1 MWWCRRTYSAGN
13 PNASASYSALT
24 SRVSTNLAPQQGA
37 QNISDIDA
45 DIANA
50 QATAKDAQS
59 VNQQT
64 TTTLTDMLQSIEG
77 VSTDQIGAQILSLQN
92 SLQASLS
99 TTARLSQLSLV
110 NYLGA
115 A

>member
-1 MWWCRRTYSAGN
+1 M
-13 PNASASYSALT
+13 AS
-24 SRVSTNLAPQQGA
+24 NLSIQQGA
-37 QNISDIDA
+37 QNISDVDA

-50 QATAKDAQS
+50 QVAAKSAQT
-59 VNQQT
+59 VNNQT
-64 TTTLTDMLQSIEG
+64 KSTLTNMLQQVEG
-77 VSTDQIGAQILSLQN
+77 VSADQIGTEILALQN